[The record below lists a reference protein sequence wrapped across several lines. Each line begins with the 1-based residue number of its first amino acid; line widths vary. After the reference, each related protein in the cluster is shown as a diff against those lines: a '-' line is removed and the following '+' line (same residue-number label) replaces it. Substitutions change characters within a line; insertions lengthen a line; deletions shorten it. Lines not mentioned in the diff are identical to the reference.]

1 MWLQKLHSHCL
12 MFPVLHRPYTLRAH
26 QAAPEMMARTRT
38 EVEGD
43 LVGAPGLQNQ
53 CGARQS
59 PRWVRFPC
67 TSAKKFFPADP
78 ASNSL

>member
-1 MWLQKLHSHCL
+1 MWLQKAVPAFL
-12 MFPVLHRPYTLRAH
+12 MFPVLHRPYTLQAHLTAPAMMTQKTRA
-26 QAAPEMMARTRT
+26 

-67 TSAKKFFPADP
+67 TSATKFSPR
-78 ASNSL
+78 

>member
-1 MWLQKLHSHCL
+1 MWLQKPRLHCL

-26 QAAPEMMARTRT
+26 PTATAMLPRTGT

-53 CGARQS
+53 RGAQQS

-67 TSAKKFFPADP
+67 TSATKFFPR
-78 ASNSL
+78 